1 MSSVADKKT
10 CEWQQTVL
18 GLLSNLKTRD
28 AMYRVVQFS
37 LRVVLAVRSICAA
50 TPQSAGLFAR
60 LVASVAPKSALDAKL
75 MSAVAALA
83 TGRKVLAFGN
93 VVAEV
98 PNLHRLVS
106 SLSLGTLILRH
117 VSCFLTCEQHG
128 HGTALNTCSLSAE
141 TVLPVVRSLCMINF
155 WLFDHASWLSGG
167 ARVLS
172 ASPARLSVT
181 QSRFWLAAVLCSI
194 VLDTRA
200 LNTVISKL
208 ERAPSTP
215 STPRLSLSPFFHVFV
230 LSSHLF
236 LWLQCLQRQ
245 RQLLCARCATC
256 AT

>member
-106 SLSLGTLILRH
+106 SLSLGTVLKH
-117 VSCFLTCEQHG
+117 VSCFLTCAQLG

-200 LNTVISKL
+200 LNAVISKL

-215 STPRLSLSPFFHVFV
+215 STPRLSFLPPCMCLF
-230 LSSHLF
+230 SSHLF
-236 LWLQCLQRQ
+236 LWLQCPQRQ
-245 RQLLCARCATC
+245 RRLLCARCATC